1 LAVLVHADD
10 SFARAKEVVAEDEQG
25 FPDNNDE
32 SMAAGG
38 TIKVEGKGGGAFGAE
53 RATIG
58 ADERCDGGVAV
69 AGEEAVVWSELKK
82 AGGDDRRGGTGV
94 GELTGCNSAFDHV

>member
-10 SFARAKEVVAEDEQG
+10 SFARAKEVVAEDEQR
-25 FPDNNDE
+25 FPDDDDE
-32 SMAAGG
+32 RMAAGG
-38 TIKVEGKGGGAFGAE
+38 TTKVEGKGGGAFGAE

-58 ADERCDGGVAV
+58 ADERGDGGVAV
-69 AGEEAVVWSELKK
+69 AGEEAVMWSEFQK

-94 GELTGCNSAFDHV
+94 GELAGGNSAFDHV